1 MYTGRRTKVKN
12 LIIGFVIACILF
24 LATGNSGGGEHELID
39 EAYRTGY
46 DEGYASAGET
56 ASESMHKLNFRA
68 LAGEVFQNKCLT
80 SVGARLDSEG
90 FIESGEWKRF
100 CKGVDEYL
108 QCTFDDFEEESDKN
122 YTYYGIDYGDYTDNG
137 KDQ

>member
-1 MYTGRRTKVKN
+1 MKN

-24 LATGNSGGGEHELID
+24 LAADNSGGEHELID

-56 ASESMHKLNFRA
+56 ASESMHKLKFRA

-80 SVGARLDSEG
+80 SVEIGRAH
-90 FIESGEWKRF
+90 
-100 CKGVDEYL
+100 V
-108 QCTFDDFEEESDKN
+108 
-122 YTYYGIDYGDYTDNG
+122 
-137 KDQ
+137 